1 MFYYHFENSKHKNKK
16 RNSTEFNAWI
26 DSSDRL
32 TVIKGFQV
40 HLICIQ
46 CNHYSNYLKLKTNK
60 TLLNFKYFQLFII
73 LSFFTMANFLIMT
86 FFSLVGDLDVLR
98 NCC

>member
-1 MFYYHFENSKHKNKK
+1 MSFEYLLMYFFLLYPILTYNQLENNPRLRNIIYMSYYHFENSKQKNKK

-46 CNHYSNYLKLKTNK
+46 CNDY
-60 TLLNFKYFQLFII
+60 
-73 LSFFTMANFLIMT
+73 
-86 FFSLVGDLDVLR
+86 
-98 NCC
+98 